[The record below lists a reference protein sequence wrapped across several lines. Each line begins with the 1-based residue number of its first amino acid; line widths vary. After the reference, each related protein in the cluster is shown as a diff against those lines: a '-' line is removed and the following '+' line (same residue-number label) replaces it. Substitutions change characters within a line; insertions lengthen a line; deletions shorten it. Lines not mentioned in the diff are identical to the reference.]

1 MLRSISI
8 GFVSVMAL
16 GVGLASPAGAMGG
29 HMGGH
34 MGGNMGAGAIHGG
47 PSGPG
52 GMMTARSDFSAVRF
66 ADHDTGRMRMGG
78 DHDHDRFGDRD
89 HDRDHRDHD
98 RFRFF
103 PAFAFGVDNYDVY
116 EPDCWAF
123 HRVWTRAGWR
133 LRRYWV
139 CD

>member
-1 MLRSISI
+1 MLKSISI
-8 GFVSVMAL
+8 GLVSVMAL

-34 MGGNMGAGAIHGG
+34 MGSSMGGSAIHGG
-47 PSGPG
+47 ASGPG
-52 GMMTARSDFSAVRF
+52 SMMAARSGFSAGRF
-66 ADHDTGRMRMGG
+66 ADHDMGHMRMGE
-78 DHDHDRFGDRD
+78 DRD

-103 PAFAFGVDNYDVY
+103 PAFAFGVDTYDVY
-116 EPDCWAF
+116 DPGDCWAS

-133 LRRYWV
+133 LRRYWA

>member
-29 HMGGH
+29 HMGGS
-34 MGGNMGAGAIHGG
+34 MGGGAMHGG
-47 PSGPG
+47 VAGRG
-52 GMMTARSDFSAVRF
+52 GMMTARSDFSAGRF
-66 ADHDTGRMRMGG
+66 ADHDMGRMRMGE
-78 DHDHDRFGDRD
+78 DRD

-103 PAFAFGVDNYDVY
+103 PAFAFGVDSYDVY
-116 EPDCWAF
+116 DPGDCWAF

-133 LRRYWV
+133 LRRYWA